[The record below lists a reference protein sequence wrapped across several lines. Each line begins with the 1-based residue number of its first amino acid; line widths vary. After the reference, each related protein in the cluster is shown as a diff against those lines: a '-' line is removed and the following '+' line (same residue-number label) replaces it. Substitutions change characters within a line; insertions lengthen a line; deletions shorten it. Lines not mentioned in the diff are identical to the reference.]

1 MRTRPQ
7 VIVVGL
13 FSLLFG
19 SCDSSRPSRLAAPEI
34 TSGSEV
40 EGFHDLVF
48 AIRRHEELS
57 DGSQELE
64 VYGVHQGQ
72 EVGLIVVLDGQWA
85 RKGGDSDTP
94 FSACMGTVRYRSVG
108 DASDRLAIVLDQ
120 LYGTN
125 LHPRAMRA
133 ETVFSG
139 FSLQGDPE
147 DLAGGV
153 TKIKL
158 FFEPDSEDRY
168 AELYTDID
176 IAEGVLRINEKDP
189 EYRTAIINA
198 LSSN

>member
-1 MRTRPQ
+1 
-7 VIVVGL
+7 
-13 FSLLFG
+13 
-19 SCDSSRPSRLAAPEI
+19 
-34 TSGSEV
+34 
-40 EGFHDLVF
+40 
-48 AIRRHEELS
+48 
-57 DGSQELE
+57 
-64 VYGVHQGQ
+64 
-72 EVGLIVVLDGQWA
+72 
-85 RKGGDSDTP
+85 
-94 FSACMGTVRYRSVG
+94 
-108 DASDRLAIVLDQ
+108 
-120 LYGTN
+120 
-125 LHPRAMRA
+125 MRA